1 MELQIYSPTQ
11 DGFIKEITWNHEE
24 IKKEIAEKVQHYANL
39 VYTDEQIKDAKT
51 DRATLRK
58 FVDALETKRKE
69 MKKLCLAPY
78 DTFEKQIKEIIAIV
92 NEPIV
97 MIDGQVKL
105 YEEKQREE
113 KMEEIIKIFNNCDF
127 PEWVHIAAVFDE
139 KWLNVSVKLPAIKTE
154 METKAEQIT
163 NDINTLANLPEFAFE
178 AMEIYKTTLDINK
191 AISEGKRLSDIQ
203 KRKLEAEAKRKAAEE
218 ANVNATEVAP
228 APAEPTQTETAPVTE
243 ETEIRRW
250 IGFEAYLST
259 EEALALREF
268 FVSRN
273 IQYRSPKK

>member
-1 MELQIYSPTQ
+1 MELKVYETTFPKVIEFNYE
-11 DGFIKEITWNHEE
+11 DLKR
-24 IKKEIAEKVQHYANL
+24 EIAEKVQHYANL
-39 VYTDEQIKDAKT
+39 VYTEEQIGDAKA
-51 DRATLRK
+51 DRANLRK
-58 FVDALETKRKE
+58 FKEALDAKRKE
-69 MKKLCLAPY
+69 IKKQCLEPY
-78 DTFEKQIKEIIAIV
+78 EAFEKKMKEIIAIV
-92 NEPIV
+92 DEPIV
-97 MIDGQVKL
+97 MIDGQVKA
-105 YEEKQREE
+105 YEEKKREE
-113 KMEEIIKIFNNCDF
+113 KMEEILKIFDNVGF

-203 KRKLEAEAKRKAAEE
+203 KRKLEAEAERKAAEE
-218 ANVNATEVAP
+218 ANVNATEVVP

>member
-39 VYTDEQIKDAKT
+39 VYTEEQIKDAKM

-58 FVDALETKRKE
+58 FVDALETKKKE

-97 MIDGQVKL
+97 MIDGQVKA
-105 YEEKQREE
+105 YEENKREE
-113 KMEEIIKIFNNCDF
+113 KMEEILKIFDNVGF

-139 KWLNVSVKLPAIKTE
+139 KWLNVSVKLPAIQKE
-154 METKAEQIT
+154 MEAKVEQIT

-178 AMEIYKTTLDINK
+178 AMEVYKTTLDINK

-203 KRKLEAEAKRKAAEE
+203 KRKLEAEAERKAAEVVVSKMG
-218 ANVNATEVAP
+218 NVEEVAP
-228 APAEPTQTETAPVTE
+228 TPSKPTPA

>member
-11 DGFIKEITWNHEE
+11 DGFIKEITWNHDE

-39 VYTDEQIKDAKT
+39 VYTEEQIGDAKA
-51 DRATLRK
+51 DRANLRK
-58 FVDALETKRKE
+58 FKEALDAKRKE
-69 MKKLCLAPY
+69 IKKQCLEPY
-78 DTFEKQIKEIIAIV
+78 EAFEKKMKEIIAIV
-92 NEPIV
+92 DEPIV
-97 MIDGQVKL
+97 MIDGQVKA
-105 YEEKQREE
+105 YEEKKREE
-113 KMEEIIKIFNNCDF
+113 KMEEIIKIFNNCGF
-127 PEWVHIAAVFDE
+127 PEWVHIAAIFDE
-139 KWLNVSVKLPAIKTE
+139 KWLNVSVKLSAIQTE

-178 AMEIYKTTLDINK
+178 AMEVYKSTLNINN
-191 AISEGKRLSDIQ
+191 AISEGKRLSEIQ
-203 KRKLEAEAKRKAAEE
+203 KRKLEAEAERKAAEE
-218 ANVNATEVAP
+218 AKAKVEEVAQTP
-228 APAEPTQTETAPVTE
+228 SEPTPTETAPVTE
-243 ETEIRRW
+243 ETETRRW

>member
-203 KRKLEAEAKRKAAEE
+203 KRKLEAEAERKAAEE
-218 ANVNATEVAP
+218 AKANATEVAP
-228 APAEPTQTETAPVTE
+228 TSAEPTQTETAPVTE

>member
-203 KRKLEAEAKRKAAEE
+203 KRKLEAEAERKAAEE